1 MSETNDFKGKAGL
14 FAATAAKKARGLAV
28 YAATKTK
35 QLSRI
40 AKLNVDIASQKDTI
54 KTAYTEIGKLY
65 YEAHKDAPEG
75 FFLQLCQEIDTAN
88 QAIAQMEEEIAQ
100 LKAESA
106 APQEAEPA
114 EDADFATIVDEAEAD
129 IQVEIVP
136 EEDTIFQEVV
146 ETEIDPVT
154 PAQAEPVTEE
164 PTPTPAE
171 EPEPEPVPA
180 PEPEP
185 REPEAEPEPQPE
197 PEPEPTAD
205 ETATPAE

>member
-1 MSETNDFKGKAGL
+1 MSETNDFKGKASL

-106 APQEAEPA
+106 APQEEAPTA
-114 EDADFATIVDEAEAD
+114 EDADFAAVVDEAEAD

-136 EEDTIFQEVV
+136 EEDPIFQEVV

-154 PAQAEPVTEE
+154 PVQAEPVDEE
-164 PTPTPAE
+164 PAPAPAE
-171 EPEPEPVPA
+171 EPASEPTSVS
-180 PEPEP
+180 
-185 REPEAEPEPQPE
+185 EPEPQAE
-197 PEPEPTAD
+197 VEAESQLEPEPTGD